1 LPLRQ
6 QRKDHV
12 EFLQPTDLESA
23 LAAKAERPNATPIQ
37 GGTDL
42 MVDINF
48 DRERPS
54 ATLDLS
60 RVPELQQVEA
70 TSDGDAMWVGA
81 GVPYLRIMDE
91 LAEHAPGL
99 CMAART
105 VGSPQIRARGTLGG
119 NLGTASPAGDTLP
132 VLVAIGAT
140 AEVASTARGRR
151 EIPVRDFI
159 VRPRHSALE
168 PDELIVRVRVPKARG
183 PQQFGKVGQRNAMV
197 ISIASFGLAFDLDAR
212 TIGTGIGSAGPVILD
227 APAAHEHVADVFSR
241 EGLWESAGALPDGT
255 AKRFGELV
263 GEAASPI
270 DDVRGTARY
279 RRHALSVVAARA
291 LTWAWNEHRQAA
303 TGATA

>member
-1 LPLRQ
+1 M
-6 QRKDHV
+6 D
-12 EFLQPTDLESA
+12 FLQPTSLDEA
-23 LAAKAERPNATPIQ
+23 LAMKAERPEATPIQ

-48 DRERPS
+48 DRARPE
-54 ATLDLS
+54 ATLDLN
-60 RVPELQQVEA
+60 RVPELHELTQE
-70 TSDGDAMWVGA
+70 DGHVWVGA
-81 GVPYLRIMDE
+81 GMPYLRILRE
-91 LAEHAPGL
+91 LQEDAPGL

-140 AEVASTARGRR
+140 AEVSSSARGCR
-151 EIPVRDFI
+151 EIAVRDFI

-212 TIGTGIGSAGPVILD
+212 TVGTGIGSAGPVILD
-227 APAAHEHVADVFSR
+227 APEAHAYVGETFMT
-241 EGLWESAGALPDGT
+241 EGLWESAGPLPDGT

-279 RRHALSVVAARA
+279 RRHALSVVAARS
-291 LTWAWNEHRQAA
+291 LKWAWDEHRA
-303 TGATA
+303 TSGATS

>member
-1 LPLRQ
+1 M
-6 QRKDHV
+6 D
-12 EFLQPTDLESA
+12 FLQPTSLSEA
-23 LAAKAERPNATPIQ
+23 LAMKAERPDATPIQ

-54 ATLDLS
+54 ATIDLN
-60 RVPELQQVEA
+60 RVPELMHIEHDG
-70 TSDGDAMWVGA
+70 SDVWVGA
-81 GVPYLRIMDE
+81 GVPYLQIMRE
-91 LAEHAPGL
+91 LQADAPGL

-132 VLVAIGAT
+132 LLVAIGAT
-140 AEVASTARGRR
+140 AEVASSERGTR
-151 EIPVRDFI
+151 EIPVRNFI
-159 VRPRHSALE
+159 IRPRHSALE
-168 PDELIVRVRVPKARG
+168 SDELIVRVRVPKARG

-212 TIGTGIGSAGPVILD
+212 TVGTGIGSAGPVILD
-227 APAAHEHVADVFSR
+227 APEANAHVAEVFGR
-241 EGLWESAGALPDGT
+241 EGLWEAGAALPDGT

-279 RRHALSVVAARA
+279 RRHALSVLAARS
-291 LTWAWNEHRQAA
+291 LEWAWNEHRGLQN
-303 TGATA
+303 GAVA

>member
-1 LPLRQ
+1 
-6 QRKDHV
+6 V
-12 EFLQPTDLESA
+12 EFLQPTSLDEA
-23 LAAKAERPNATPIQ
+23 LALKAEHPDATPIQ

-54 ATLDLS
+54 ATIDLN
-60 RVPELQQVEA
+60 RI
-70 TSDGDAMWVGA
+70 DAMLGIEDAEGDVWIGA
-81 GVPYLRIMDE
+81 GVPYLRIMRE
-91 LAEHAPGL
+91 LDGHAPGL

-132 VLVAIGAT
+132 MLAAIGAT
-140 AEVASTARGRR
+140 AEVASAARGRR
-151 EIPVRDFI
+151 EIPVSEFI
-159 VRPRHSALE
+159 VRPRRSALE

-197 ISIASFGLAFDLDAR
+197 ISIASFGLALDVERR
-212 TIGTGIGSAGPVILD
+212 TVGTGIGSAGPTILL
-227 APAAHEHVADVFSR
+227 APKANEFAAE
-241 EGLWESAGALPDGT
+241 ALDWQDTSPMVDGT
-255 AKRFGELV
+255 ARRFGELV

-279 RRHALSVVAARA
+279 RRHALAVVAARA
-291 LTWAWNEHRQAA
+291 LTWAWNEHRTNQEAVA
-303 TGATA
+303 

>member
-1 LPLRQ
+1 
-6 QRKDHV
+6 V

-23 LAAKAERPNATPIQ
+23 LALKAERRDAVPIA

-48 DRERPS
+48 DRERPD
-54 ATLDLS
+54 ATLDLT
-60 RVPELQQVEA
+60 RVAELGEIEH
-70 TSDGDAMWVGA
+70 GDDHVWVGS
-81 GVPYLRIMDE
+81 GVPYLRNLRE
-91 LAEHAPGL
+91 LHTEAPGL
-99 CMAART
+99 SMAART

-132 VLVAIGAT
+132 MLAAIGAT
-140 AEVASTARGRR
+140 AEVGSAARGRR
-151 EIPVRDFI
+151 EIAVRDFI

-168 PDELIVRVRVPKARG
+168 DDELILRVRVPKARG

-197 ISIASFGLAFDLDAR
+197 ISIASFGLALDLEQR
-212 TIGTGIGSAGPVILD
+212 SVGTGIGSAGPTILT
-227 APAAHEHVADVFSR
+227 APQAEAHVAEVFGTA
-241 EGLWESAGALPDGT
+241 GLWESAGAMPDGT

-279 RRHALSVVAARA
+279 RRHALSVLAARA
-291 LTWAWNEHRQAA
+291 LTWAWNEHRGAA
-303 TGATA
+303 R